1 MFAHFDEM
9 SYEPMEAELTDVGRV
24 RIAYGR
30 SVVLTLDIGEAVD
43 LVAAVVDVLAEADL
57 ESRARLRRNEDEIRN
72 AAATREALQ

>member
-72 AAATREALQ
+72 AAATRDPLQ